1 LSALAS
7 VEVQLVMRF
16 LDAGSK
22 TRMAVTCKRLRR
34 DAAAEFAWK
43 GTLLFL
49 TQPLLFK
56 KHHFLG
62 SLVSASRTP
71 LILCCDDY
79 FTVSHLLS
87 KAHLLWGLDAAS
99 VSNGHRAFLQLL
111 ERRSPLWQLQWMRL
125 PHVLNRMDDN
135 RHIVFYRK
143 VFDGIAQSFTQ
154 LRTLIMP
161 HEYPKLQ
168 IEGLLETHAASPD

>member
-1 LSALAS
+1 
-7 VEVQLVMRF
+7 
-16 LDAGSK
+16 
-22 TRMAVTCKRLRR
+22 
-34 DAAAEFAWK
+34 
-43 GTLLFL
+43 
-49 TQPLLFK
+49 
-56 KHHFLG
+56 
-62 SLVSASRTP
+62 
-71 LILCCDDY
+71 
-79 FTVSHLLS
+79 
-87 KAHLLWGLDAAS
+87 
-99 VSNGHRAFLQLL
+99 
-111 ERRSPLWQLQWMRL
+111 MRL